1 MLQLALYYAHS
12 TTTIQERFIIFFLL
26 VKPDNQYS
34 YIWLPHRGPPTCTCR
49 APLYQNIFLHVCR
62 LYRCFHELCT
72 NMSNKKFRS
81 RHLVGKKMQH
91 CTGKRKNHGAGRCL
105 GKIWD
110 QFLWNQLSRDQ
121 LLRKFNFSQDQLL
134 FIERE
139 YTVQLLLSSAQIAWE
154 SACTLQQAQV
164 IELFARP
171 PGCISW
177 CGW

>member
-1 MLQLALYYAHS
+1 MP
-12 TTTIQERFIIFFLL
+12 TVFFLL

-34 YIWLPHRGPPTCTCR
+34 YIWLPYWGPPLVLVEPPFIKTSSYASVDSIDAFTNCTCTNFDNM
-49 APLYQNIFLHVCR
+49 QI
-62 LYRCFHELCT
+62 
-72 NMSNKKFRS
+72 MSNRKFRS

-91 CTGKRKNHGAGRCL
+91 CTGKRKICHKNRGAGRCL

-121 LLRKFNFSQDQLL
+121 LSWKFNFSQDQLL
-134 FIERE
+134 FIEME
-139 YTVQLLLSSAQIAWE
+139 YTMQLLPSSAQSAWE
-154 SACTLQQAQV
+154 SGRWTYTLQQAQV
-164 IELFARP
+164 IELYARP